1 MIPLFK
7 NLITTVVA
15 PHGIT
20 DLIHAAQH
28 NRTTELVMLNG
39 VTVIGSLVLSDT
51 APLLL
56 DGAFIA
62 ASVVH
67 FHHDMPEI
75 KAVPTP
81 VLSAALIAVSIV
93 HFPSILM
100 MYMVILHVPN
110 HYRTNLPYIMK
121 DAEKNVGFIILF
133 TMVLFFG
140 GQIFP
145 WIYDNEFVFNGSK
158 GLIISHIIYNER
170 HIYNRASLTKN

>member
-7 NLITTVVA
+7 HLITTVVA

-20 DLIHAAQH
+20 DLMHAAQH
-28 NRTTELVMLNG
+28 NTTAELVMLNG
-39 VTVIGSLVLSDT
+39 VSVLGSLVLSDT

-93 HFPSILM
+93 HDPSILM
-100 MYMVILHVPN
+100 MYMVMLHVPN
-110 HYRTNLPYIMK
+110 HYRTNLPYIMN
-121 DAEKNVGFIILF
+121 DTEKNVGFIILF

-145 WIYDNEFVFNGSK
+145 WIYENEFAFDGAK
-158 GLIISHIIYNER
+158 GLIISHIVYNER
-170 HIYNRASLTKN
+170 HIYNRASIRKN